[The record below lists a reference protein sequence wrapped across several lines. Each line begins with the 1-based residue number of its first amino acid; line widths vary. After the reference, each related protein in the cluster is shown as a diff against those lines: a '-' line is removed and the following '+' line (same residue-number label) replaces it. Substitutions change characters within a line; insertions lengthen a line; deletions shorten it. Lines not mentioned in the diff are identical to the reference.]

1 MTATDLPSL
10 LSMMLSNLV
19 SAVQWLQIRSGREG
33 LVEAWHNEWT
43 SAFDK
48 LLDDTEV
55 PLE

>member
-10 LSMMLSNLV
+10 LSMMLSNMV
-19 SAVQWLQIRSGREG
+19 WAVQWLQVISGRVG
-33 LVEAWHNEWT
+33 LVEKWHSEWT